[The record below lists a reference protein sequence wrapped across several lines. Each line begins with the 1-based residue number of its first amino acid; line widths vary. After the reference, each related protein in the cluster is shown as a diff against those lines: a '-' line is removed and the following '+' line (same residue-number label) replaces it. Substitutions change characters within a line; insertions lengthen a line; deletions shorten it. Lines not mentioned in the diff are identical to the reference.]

1 MKIRNLFRRRQ
12 TTATIPH
19 GTITR
24 YLNDGC
30 RCEECESAMTPS
42 GTMAV
47 DEGNLV
53 WSTRPDRDYQEPD
66 DVVRIQTADGKTSAF
81 GISL

>member
-1 MKIRNLFRRRQ
+1 MKLFRRFRK
-12 TTATIPH
+12 TAPIDPVPH

-30 RCEECESAMTPS
+30 RCEECEDAMNPS
-42 GTMAV
+42 GTMPV

-53 WSTRPDRDYQEPD
+53 WSTRPDREYQEPD